1 MQIISSTDHLRTGMC
16 TCIHVRTCM
25 SVYEC
30 LCMDLT
36 LNPALPSP
44 LIVIKDHFCSLEK
57 MSVGLTVLCNYFYKR
72 IDSSR
77 TKDLAT
83 PLFLNLGRL

>member
-36 LNPALPSP
+36 LNPAPPSP
-44 LIVIKDHFCSLEK
+44 LIVIKAHFCSLEK